1 MTHGEGMLQA
11 LPQSVER
18 KNNNQIDL
26 ELAEDIAKR
35 MLTAITL
42 ILPFGISETNNLSSK
57 AVVYVAKSNDW
68 EVLVFENVVDAIVF
82 AASAFYETYVVQ
94 DNQCIDWCV
103 SRNKIIYHDFETC
116 KNVVIPA

>member
-1 MTHGEGMLQA
+1 
-11 LPQSVER
+11 
-18 KNNNQIDL
+18 
-26 ELAEDIAKR
+26 

-103 SRNKIIYHDFETC
+103 SRNKIIYHDLETC
-116 KNVVIPA
+116 KNVAIPA